1 VRAHQLA
8 MKGYSLTHENRVVT
22 VFSAANYCYF
32 CGNEGAIIEVDEHM
46 NMNFLQF
53 EKAPQ

>member
-1 VRAHQLA
+1 